1 MVAVDGG
8 TPPLPSKGDGIM
20 IESMKDAFSVK
31 GKNVLITGGHAGIG
45 LGISRAFAEM
55 GANVAMMGRRKEE
68 GEGAAAEIKKEF
80 GVKTKFYTGD
90 LTVSGDSARVVEQT
104 IADFGSLD
112 VLVNNSGLVRWFE
125 SIEADKNDFAD
136 WHDVIKL
143 DMTAVFIMSV
153 YAAKKMRDAGRGVII
168 NITSNA
174 GEIVNTPQTTVSYSA
189 SKAGINHMTR
199 MLAHEWAQYNI
210 RVNAV
215 APGYTESKLGS
226 AQDPAKYEKLNAI
239 WMEKTPTHRR
249 NKPIEIAA
257 AVVYLASEAAEQI
270 TGEVITVDGGYK
282 LAN

>member
-1 MVAVDGG
+1 
-8 TPPLPSKGDGIM
+8 M
-20 IESMKDAFSVK
+20 IDSMKDAFSAK

-55 GANVAMMGRRKEE
+55 GANIIIMGRRQKE
-68 GEGAAAEIKKEF
+68 GRDVAAEIEKDY
-80 GVKTKFYTGD
+80 GVKSGFYTGD
-90 LTVSGDSARVVEQT
+90 LTVEGDPARVVEE
-104 IADFGSLD
+104 AFAEFGSID

-125 SIEADKNDFAD
+125 SIEADKNNFAD
-136 WHDVIKL
+136 WHDVINL
-143 DMTAVFIMSV
+143 DMTAVFIMSA
-153 YAAKKMRDAGRGVII
+153 YAAKKMRQTGGGVII

-215 APGYTESKLGS
+215 APGYTESKLGA
-226 AQDPAKYEKLNAI
+226 AQDPEKYARLNAE
-239 WMEKTPTHRR
+239 WMSKTPTGRR

-257 AVVYLASEAAEQI
+257 AVVYLASEAAAQV
-270 TGEVITVDGGYK
+270 TGEILTVDGGYK

>member
-1 MVAVDGG
+1 
-8 TPPLPSKGDGIM
+8 M
-20 IESMKDAFSVK
+20 ISSMKDAFSVS

-55 GANVAMMGRRKEE
+55 GANVMIMGRRKDE
-68 GEGAAAEIKKEF
+68 GESVAAEIEKEF
-80 GVKTKFYTGD
+80 GVKCKFYVGD
-90 LTVSGDSARVVEQT
+90 LTVDGASARVVDEAF
-104 IADFGSLD
+104 ADFGSID

-143 DMTAVFIMSV
+143 DMTAVFVMSV
-153 YAAKKMRDAGRGVII
+153 YAAKKMRSTGGGVII

-189 SKAGINHMTR
+189 SKAGVNHMTR
-199 MLAHEWAQYNI
+199 MLAHEWAQYKI

-226 AQDPAKYEKLNAI
+226 AQDPEQYAKLNTE
-239 WMEKTPTHRR
+239 WMSKTPTGRR
-249 NKPIEIAA
+249 NKPLEIAA
-257 AVVYLASEAAEQI
+257 AVVYLASEAAAQI
-270 TGEVITVDGGYK
+270 TGEILTVDGGYK

>member
-1 MVAVDGG
+1 
-8 TPPLPSKGDGIM
+8 M
-20 IESMKDAFSVK
+20 IDSMKDAFSAR
-31 GKNVLITGGHAGIG
+31 GKNVLVTGGHSGIG
-45 LGISRAFAEM
+45 LGISKAFAEM
-55 GANVAMMGRRKEE
+55 GANVMMMGRRKEE
-68 GEGAAAEIKKEF
+68 GDSVAAEIEKEF
-80 GVKTKFYTGD
+80 GVKARFYTGD
-90 LTVSGDSARVVEQT
+90 LTIDGDPARVVDE
-104 IADFGSLD
+104 AFAEFGSID

-125 SIEADKNDFAD
+125 SIEADKNGFAD

-153 YAAKKMRDAGRGVII
+153 CVAKKMRDTGGGVII

-189 SKAGINHMTR
+189 SKAGVNHMTR

-215 APGYTESKLGS
+215 APGYTESKLG
-226 AQDPAKYEKLNAI
+226 AAHDPVQYAKNNAI

-257 AVVYLASEAAEQI
+257 AVVYLASEAAEQV
-270 TGEVITVDGGYK
+270 TGEILTVDGGYK